1 MLEKF
6 VLNTCSVEN
15 ECMLL
20 EWETLW
26 NTDELSL

>member
-15 ECMLL
+15 EFMLL